1 MKITLSKEQTIKFLM
16 CFVEDAKRIAND
28 RKKAAQQS
36 SSLIIPMDKEL
47 KLSK

>member
-1 MKITLSKEQTIKFLM
+1 MKITLSQEQTIKFLM

-36 SSLIIPMDKEL
+36 SSLMIPMDKEL